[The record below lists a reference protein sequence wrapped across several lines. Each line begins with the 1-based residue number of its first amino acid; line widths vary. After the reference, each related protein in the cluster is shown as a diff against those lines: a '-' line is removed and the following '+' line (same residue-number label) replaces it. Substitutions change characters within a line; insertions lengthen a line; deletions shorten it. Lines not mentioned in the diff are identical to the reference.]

1 MRICQFLINNV
12 PISRRSFSTMV
23 FNLPDLNHDFSIIEL
38 KFTGKLYE
46 DVFGL
51 KNNKTVAETL
61 QHRRYRQLS
70 TVVKE
75 RNPNILNE
83 PLGTALLRLKHDGDK
98 IYKRF
103 LNPYGDLRYSTFSLA
118 TSEFESATGV
128 YAYFNGNILRYIGRC
143 RDSMKKRVNQGYGK
157 IHPKNCYLDG
167 QATNCRLNAL
177 ISKTSEAISL
187 RMCRIEGS
195 SEIEHVESSLIQRH
209 KPYWNI

>member
-1 MRICQFLINNV
+1 
-12 PISRRSFSTMV
+12 MV
-23 FNLPDLNHDFSIIEL
+23 FNLPDLKYDFSIIEL

-61 QHRRYRQLS
+61 QHRRYRRLS
-70 TVVKE
+70 EEVKG
-75 RNPNILNE
+75 RYPNILNE
-83 PLGTALLRLKHDGDK
+83 PLGTALLRIKHDGDQ
-98 IYKRF
+98 IYRRF
-103 LNPYGDLRYSTFSLA
+103 LNPYGDLQYSTFSLA

-128 YAYFNGNILRYIGRC
+128 YAYFDGNILRYIGRC

-177 ISKTSEAISL
+177 ISKTSGTISL
-187 RMCRIEGS
+187 RMCTIEDS
-195 SEIEHVESSLIQRH
+195 SEIERVESSLIQRH
-209 KPYWNI
+209 KPDWNI

>member
-1 MRICQFLINNV
+1 
-12 PISRRSFSTMV
+12 MV
-23 FNLPDLNHDFSIIEL
+23 FNLPDLKLDFSIAEL
-38 KFTGKLYE
+38 KFTGELYK

-61 QHRRYRQLS
+61 QHHRYRRLS
-70 TVVKE
+70 AEVKE
-75 RNPNILNE
+75 RYPSILNM
-83 PLGTALLRLKHDGDK
+83 PLGTALLRLKHDGDQ
-98 IYKRF
+98 IYRQF
-103 LNPYGDLRYSTFSLA
+103 LNPYGDLLYSIFSLA

-128 YAYFNGNILRYIGRC
+128 YAYFDGNILRYIGRC

-177 ISKTSEAISL
+177 ISKTSETISL

-195 SEIEHVESSLIQRH
+195 SEIERVESFLIQRH
-209 KPYWNI
+209 KPDWNI